1 MSSILSEKQLQSAL
15 KEKDTTKQLQS
26 FDLNGKENQ
35 VNDNCL
41 LLYLDL
47 YKTKLKKIVYK

>member
-15 KEKDTTKQLQS
+15 KEKDITKQLQS

-47 YKTKLKKIVYK
+47 YKTKLKKNVY